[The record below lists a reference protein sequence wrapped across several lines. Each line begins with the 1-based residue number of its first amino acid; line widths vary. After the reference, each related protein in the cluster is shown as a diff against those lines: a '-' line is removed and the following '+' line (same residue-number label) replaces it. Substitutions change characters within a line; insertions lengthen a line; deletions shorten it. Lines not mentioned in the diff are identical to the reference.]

1 MQTATSYPQSALASQ
16 QALSVHPPNTHDDED
31 EQVESDEDEDVRDDH
46 DEYRGSSGG
55 DHIQVDHQNA
65 ALAQSTSAASFH
77 GQVVQQPLMPSNYGY
92 PVVPMPYPMVAPNFM
107 PYFLT
112 PPYHNPYSPTGGTG
126 HLHPPHISQNSYS
139 TSSVPPL
146 PPPSAMPT
154 ELQGV
159 GGSTQLPTTSYDQ
172 ADAAHVE
179 SSGSDDPPPN
189 KRLRRTN
196 AVDDDELQ
204 NRSIDELYIELP
216 PPPPVE
222 DPDPSAPPNSHPG
235 RVPYQKF
242 QCKMCDAKF
251 PRRNAAVAH
260 IKTHL
265 GKRRFTCS
273 HEGCLEQGQPGFHK
287 FGCTEVT
294 FIDSFSTAAFV
305 REHDCK
311 RHELTHTATRN
322 FTCLWPDALRR
333 HKEKGHCG
341 LTAAKNVEALAQDLD
356 PTWTEGRPD
365 PVGTSEASSSAKQP
379 GLAYTAE
386 DHASLLDLTRQLQ
399 AVGGV
404 PQPIPAPT
412 TFPTAGPSDP
422 GGQDDVDGEAV
433 EEPHSADR
441 NPNDTRAPSTSS
453 ANKSTK
459 KLSSRSKRPLPETGR
474 HIRSDAH
481 AVMPA
486 PEKSVTIST
495 TAVESRAESSIYD
508 TVFGPSSYPTEP
520 GVPPGASAFLP
531 FLQIAPQNT
540 STTPQQG
547 HSLTSTSFP
556 PSSGSPYP
564 ADFITGPTSFTYST
578 ENSYPVPASSA
589 SGVLPA
595 SFPLSSSSADTAS
608 GSISQ
613 PSFSTIAPN
622 VAGPTG
628 AGNFPRSALPVSGSD
643 PASRNFQT
651 EVNSTGPASTA
662 KTGMSLVEIAVDAA
676 TRAQQLQQRQQ
687 EREAFA
693 RAQSEHHQPHPNHF
707 GSIGGVQTGGSNQID
722 GIELDMSKF
731 SFETLATEGHGA
743 NMCSLLHKGDVVDD
757 LDGTDVIETPTEQGA
772 NQSSTSKTAA
782 RKKVKP
788 HTPKTVNVPARS
800 GLRTRSRATA
810 TS

>member
-1 MQTATSYPQSALASQ
+1 MQSASSYPQSALGSQ
-16 QALSVHPPNTHDDED
+16 QALHVHPPTTHDDED
-31 EQVESDEDEDVRDDH
+31 EQVDSDEDDEVRDEH
-46 DEYRGSSGG
+46 DEYHDPSSIGHG
-55 DHIQVDHQNA
+55 QVAHENG

-77 GQVVQQPLMPSNYGY
+77 GQVVQQALMPSNYGY

-146 PPPSAMPT
+146 PPPTSMPT
-154 ELQGV
+154 ELQGP
-159 GGSTQLPTTSYDQ
+159 GSATQLDTTFDQ
-172 ADAAHVE
+172 SDTGNVE
-179 SSGSDDPPPN
+179 SSASDGPPPN
-189 KRLRRTN
+189 KRPRRTN

-222 DPDPSAPPNSHPG
+222 DPDPDAPPNSHPG

-273 HEGCLEQGQPGFHK
+273 HDGC
-287 FGCTEVT
+287 
-294 FIDSFSTAAFV
+294 TAAFV

-322 FTCLWPDALRR
+322 FTCLCGRPFARPDALRR

-356 PTWTEGRPD
+356 PTWTEGRPE
-365 PVGTSEASSSAKQP
+365 PSGTSEAASSSKHP
-379 GLAYTAE
+379 ELAYTAE

-404 PQPIPAPT
+404 PAPIPAPT
-412 TFPTAGPSDP
+412 TFPTAGSGDS
-422 GGQDDVDGEAV
+422 GVQDDVDGEAV

-441 NPNDTRAPSTSS
+441 NPSDLRAANSSS

-459 KLSSRSKRPLPETGR
+459 RLASRPKRPLPETGR
-474 HIRSDAH
+474 HIQSDAH
-481 AVMPA
+481 AVMSA
-486 PEKSVTIST
+486 PDKSATIG
-495 TAVESRAESSIYD
+495 TAAVDSRAQSSIYD
-508 TVFGPSSYPTEP
+508 TVFGSSSYPTEAV
-520 GVPPGASAFLP
+520 VPAGAAFLP
-531 FLQIAPQNT
+531 FLQMTPQNA
-540 STTPQQG
+540 STTPGGIAPQQG
-547 HSLTSTSFP
+547 HSLTSASFP
-556 PSSGSPYP
+556 PSSSSPYQS
-564 ADFITGPTSFTYST
+564 DFITGPTTFTYST
-578 ENSYPVPASSA
+578 ENSYPVPAASA
-589 SGVLPA
+589 SGVLPS
-595 SFPLSSSSADTAS
+595 SFPLSGSSADTAS
-608 GSISQ
+608 GSIGQ

-628 AGNFPRSALPVSGSD
+628 AGAFPRSAPPVSGSD
-643 PASRNFQT
+643 PASRYSQT
-651 EVNSTGPASTA
+651 EVNSAGATSTA

-676 TRAQQLQQRQQ
+676 TRAQQLQQQQQ

-693 RAQSEHHQPHPNHF
+693 RAQSEQHQPHPNHF
-707 GSIGGVQTGGSNQID
+707 GSITGVQPGGNNQID
-722 GIELDMSKF
+722 GIELDMR
-731 SFETLATEGHGA
+731 
-743 NMCSLLHKGDVVDD
+743 DVVDD
-757 LDGTDVIETPTEQGA
+757 LDGTDVTETPAEQAA
-772 NQSSTSKTAA
+772 NQSLANKAGG

-788 HTPKTVNVPARS
+788 HVPKTANAPARS
-800 GLRTRSRATA
+800 GLRTRSRTTA

>member
-1 MQTATSYPQSALASQ
+1 MQTASSYPQSALASQ
-16 QALSVHPPNTHDDED
+16 QALSVHPPTTHDDED

-55 DHIQVDHQNA
+55 DHIQVDHQNG

-139 TSSVPPL
+139 TSTVPPL

-159 GGSTQLPTTSYDQ
+159 GSASQLPTTSYDQ
-172 ADAAHVE
+172 PDAAHVE
-179 SSGSDDPPPN
+179 SSGSDEPPPN

-273 HEGCLEQGQPGFHK
+273 HEGC
-287 FGCTEVT
+287 
-294 FIDSFSTAAFV
+294 TAAFV

-322 FTCLWPDALRR
+322 FTCLCGRPFARPDALRR

-356 PTWTEGRPD
+356 PTWTEGRPE
-365 PVGTSEASSSAKQP
+365 PVGISEAASSSKQP

-404 PQPIPAPT
+404 PQPIPPPT

-441 NPNDTRAPSTSS
+441 NPNDIRAPSTSS

-474 HIRSDAH
+474 HIRPDAH
-481 AVMPA
+481 AVMSA
-486 PEKSVTIST
+486 PEKSVTIGT
-495 TAVESRAESSIYD
+495 NTVESRADSSIYD

-556 PSSGSPYP
+556 PSSASPYP
-564 ADFITGPTSFTYST
+564 GDFITGPTSFTYST
-578 ENSYPVPASSA
+578 ENSYPVSASSA

-608 GSISQ
+608 GSINQ

-622 VAGPTG
+622 VAGPTT
-628 AGNFPRSALPVSGSD
+628 AGTFPRSALPVSGSD
-643 PASRNFQT
+643 PATRYSQT

-693 RAQSEHHQPHPNHF
+693 RAQSEQHQPHPNHF
-707 GSIGGVQTGGSNQID
+707 GSIGGVQPGGSNQID
-722 GIELDMSKF
+722 GIELDMR
-731 SFETLATEGHGA
+731 
-743 NMCSLLHKGDVVDD
+743 DVVDD
-757 LDGTDVIETPTEQGA
+757 LDGTDVTETPSEQAA

-788 HTPKTVNVPARS
+788 HAPKTVNVPARS